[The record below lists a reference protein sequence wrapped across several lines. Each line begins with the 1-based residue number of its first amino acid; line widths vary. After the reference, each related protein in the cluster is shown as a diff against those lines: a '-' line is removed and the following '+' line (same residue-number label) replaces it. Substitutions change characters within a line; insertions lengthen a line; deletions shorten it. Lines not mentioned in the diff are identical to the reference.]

1 MKNPL
6 KDLMEKKNW
15 TYTDLSIIAD
25 VSRGTIYKVREG
37 DTKELNKNILNLV
50 KEIGEDPE
58 KFKKDYQ
65 KFRKEKK
72 KAILRQ

>member
-1 MKNPL
+1 
-6 KDLMEKKNW
+6 MEKKNW